1 MTTLDTLIEQQREQR
16 EQIDRAVQEDAAR
29 KQAEEA
35 AIKQGRIARMEK
47 DLRAAL
53 VPAYGEFDV
62 EYETT
67 VDPSYTWWEV
77 KAVITDTVS
86 GYRFAITRRY
96 KESPDE
102 FEWVLRWWPDEVRSY
117 TLGTSK
123 LLPQMINCIID
134 ARALKARYDAE
145 QAEEAEKDRVD
156 AEIRALIATKEAE
169 ARAAAWQWPAGKV
182 ATIYVLQYCTGAVLV
197 GEENTVQANYRT
209 VYTLTD
215 ELDDRGYITVF
226 DRGYSSFTQEDI
238 RLSMAYHKPTWTRLT
253 LTGLDDVPNQ
263 ILTEDI
269 TLTVPGVCAKSSYR
283 GSRFVYADTEPLFRR
298 VASNAIPAQWLRDL
312 VDRA

>member
-1 MTTLDTLIEQQREQR
+1 VTTLDTLIEQQREQR
-16 EQIDRAVQEDAAR
+16 EQSERRLQESIAL
-29 KQAEEA
+29 KQAEEN
-35 AIKQGRIARMEK
+35 AIKQVRITRMEK

-77 KAVITDTVS
+77 KAVITDPVS

-102 FEWVLRWWPDEVRSY
+102 SEWTLRWWPDEVRSY
-117 TLGTSK
+117 TLDTSK
-123 LLPQMINCIID
+123 LLPQLINCIID

-156 AEIRALIATKEAE
+156 AEIRALIAVKEAE
-169 ARAAAWQWPAGKV
+169 ARAAAWQWPTGKV
-182 ATIYVLQYCTGAVLV
+182 ATIYVMQYCTGAVLV
-197 GEENTVQANYRT
+197 GEENTVQADYRT

-215 ELDDRGYITVF
+215 ELDERGYITVF

-238 RLSMAYHKPTWTRLT
+238 RLSTAYHKPSWTRLT

-263 ILTEDI
+263 ILTDDI
-269 TLTVPGVCAKSSYR
+269 TLTVPGVCAKNSYR

-298 VASNAIPAQWLRDL
+298 VASNAIPAKWLREL